1 MRDVILALDMGG
13 TSIKQALVDMAGEPL
28 DASICPFADDS
39 RSAMLQTLREA
50 AAMGRAQALAVDCR
64 IIRVGVACPGPF
76 DFRLGISRMTHKW
89 VGIQGVPLAPV
100 LAEVLPGVPVSFLHD
115 STAFLLGEAFY
126 GAARAAQSPAGV
138 MLGTGFGYTYMQ
150 ERRVCLDATLS
161 PRVRLWCAPYRDGIV
176 EDYVSRR
183 AIRKRYADKAGEA
196 ARTPDVREIA
206 TRAAAGEPHALQT
219 FAETGA
225 LLGDVL
231 RQCLPAECDLV
242 VLGGQIAH
250 AAPLLLP
257 TARQVLPVALVP
269 ATHIADAALR
279 GIGCYC
285 THADVTCVPQP

>member
-1 MRDVILALDMGG
+1 MDEGCTTTESTFTAVFTPPLTALEISAGADVAAP
-13 TSIKQALVDMAGEPL
+13 QRHEVH
-28 DASICPFADDS
+28 C
-39 RSAMLQTLREA
+39 EA
-50 AAMGRAQALAVDCR
+50 AQ
-64 IIRVGVACPGPF
+64 
-76 DFRLGISRMTHKW
+76 
-89 VGIQGVPLAPV
+89 
-100 LAEVLPGVPVSFLHD
+100 
-115 STAFLLGEAFY
+115 
-126 GAARAAQSPAGV
+126 
-138 MLGTGFGYTYMQ
+138 
-150 ERRVCLDATLS
+150 
-161 PRVRLWCAPYRDGIV
+161 
-176 EDYVSRR
+176 
-183 AIRKRYADKAGEA
+183 
-196 ARTPDVREIA
+196 TPDVCEIA

-269 ATHIADAALR
+269 AAHIADAALR